1 MQHRAHSYSLSQS
14 PLLRP
19 DCGPGLF
26 RSCENI
32 AGSGRAWAATIRSE
46 KATRAAYFDVEAGRF
61 IRSTRMARVEA
72 VLLISNSA
80 ITTRRIAQLATL
92 ADAGE
97 AKTIVD
103 KLNYAYDTSNS
114 SFRIERVASGYRMLT
129 RPELVF
135 WLDRL
140 HKRELRTKLSQSM
153 LETLTMVAYR
163 QPITRA
169 DVEAIRGVAAAEML
183 KQLMER
189 GLVRIAGQ
197 DEGLGRPYLYG
208 TTRLFLEMYGLK
220 SLDDMPFADE
230 LRRRK
235 EPQPT
240 IDDAAKAL
248 LEEVLEDEDPDD
260 EDWDDDDEN
269 EEDWDDKEELDED
282 ELEDAA

>member
-1 MQHRAHSYSLSQS
+1 MLRRAHSHSLSLKPNS
-14 PLLRP
+14 T
-19 DCGPGLF
+19 DAHGLF
-26 RSCENI
+26 RSCENV
-32 AGSGRAWAATIRSE
+32 AGTGRAWAARIQSG
-46 KATRAAYFDVEAGRF
+46 KAERANYFDVEAGRF
-61 IRSTRMARVEA
+61 VRSKRMARVEA

-92 ADAGE
+92 ADAAE
-97 AKTIVD
+97 AKTIIE

-140 HKRELRTKLSQSM
+140 HKRELRTRLSQSM
-153 LETLTMVAYR
+153 LETLTIVAYR

-189 GLVRIAGQ
+189 GLVRIAGH
-197 DEGLGRPYLYG
+197 DEGLGRPYLYA

-220 SLDDMPFADE
+220 SVDDMPFADE
-230 LRRRK
+230 LRK
-235 EPQPT
+235 KKAPEPSIEDT
-240 IDDAAKAL
+240 ARAL
-248 LEEVLEDEDPDD
+248 LEDDELDEEDDDEDEEDWGDEDEDEFD
-260 EDWDDDDEN
+260 E
-269 EEDWDDKEELDED
+269 DED